1 MTLPFLKMPCLLYS
15 QLQRAKKPLSI
26 GHPAQIHKIQTSLTK
41 QASGLQYLKNNA
53 LKSALFHF
61 HNPAVMTQFFSL
73 YRAIALFYLSENIT
87 RFSEQSRMKS
97 PVHFMQSK
105 RTGFTL
111 LLAKK

>member
-1 MTLPFLKMPCLLYS
+1 MTVPFLKMPCLLYS
-15 QLQRAKKPLSI
+15 HLQRAKKPLSI
-26 GHPAQIHKIQTSLTK
+26 GHPAQIHKIQISLTK

-53 LKSALFHF
+53 LKSALFH
-61 HNPAVMTQFFSL
+61 NPAVMTQFFSL
-73 YRAIALFYLSENIT
+73 YRPIALFYLSENIT